1 MLIGIDLGATEIK
14 GVVLNEE
21 RQVIR
26 QASHP
31 TEDAGQERRWMTN
44 VIKVYQEL
52 SAGSDQYTVGLSAP
66 GIAAEHNDCILY
78 MPGRL
83 LGLEG
88 LIWSDYLGATTSVLN
103 DANAAMIAES
113 RLGAARG
120 YAHAIMLTLGTGV
133 GGSILIRGELYTG
146 YRQVAGHLG
155 HISVDRRSDRV
166 AITGMIG
173 SLEDA
178 IGNATVSQ
186 RTLHKYQSTKELV
199 ADVQAGDA
207 LAIGYWRDS
216 IQALAVAIA
225 SYANVLSPEVVVLGG
240 GIMQAGELLLDPLGE
255 YLDLYEWRPGG
266 KRTKIVTAMMGAWS
280 GAIGA
285 AIFAQE
291 KRKP

>member
-1 MLIGIDLGATEIK
+1 
-14 GVVLNEE
+14 
-21 RQVIR
+21 
-26 QASHP
+26 
-31 TEDAGQERRWMTN
+31 
-44 VIKVYQEL
+44 
-52 SAGSDQYTVGLSAP
+52 
-66 GIAAEHNDCILY
+66 

-83 LGLEG
+83 QGLEG

-155 HISVDRRSDRV
+155 HISVDRHSDRV

-186 RTLHKYQSTKELV
+186 RTLHKYQSTKEPV

-207 LAIGYWRDS
+207 LAIDT
-216 IQALAVAIA
+216 
-225 SYANVLSPEVVVLGG
+225 GG
-240 GIMQAGELLLDPLGE
+240 
-255 YLDLYEWRPGG
+255 
-266 KRTKIVTAMMGAWS
+266 
-280 GAIGA
+280 
-285 AIFAQE
+285 
-291 KRKP
+291 